1 MNNNMKRKKS
11 GIVISVILFLFS
23 AVSLIYGIYMVR
35 YSLSYVNTY
44 TGMSAVPADKV
55 MQYVVSASSIYFGF
69 GVLFA
74 ACAIIILFL
83 SGTSR
88 RIADSAP
95 ADIDEHPE
103 NNPYYTAPADFG
115 SPASAEAD
123 PEATADSVPPVAA
136 DPGYTTE
143 PKAHIPVDFEFPVTP
158 EAPAEAVHT
167 YEAAQ
172 SDTGIPEIEVPE
184 QPEADV
190 HEDQIWQEAELHQV
204 AAFEEHVELSR
215 SEDVPQD
222 AAPVPTEALQQDAAS
237 SHTEALQQGTE
248 PVHTEE
254 TPQNDAIPAEAETPQ
269 QNTIPAGPETP
280 QQDAAPADHEYHIRP
295 ELASDSWLKDAF
307 IKK

>member
-44 TGMSAVPADKV
+44 TGMSAVPVDKV

-69 GVLFA
+69 GILFA

-88 RIADSAP
+88 KAADSAP

-103 NNPYYTAPADFG
+103 NNPYYTAPAD
-115 SPASAEAD
+115 AETAVD
-123 PEATADSVPPVAA
+123 PVPPA
-136 DPGYTTE
+136 PTGFE
-143 PKAHIPVDFEFPVTP
+143 IPVDSVSSATVAVYTADAETQIPADFELPVDTGSRDD
-158 EAPAEAVHT
+158 AVHT
-167 YEAAQ
+167 YEAAR
-172 SDTGIPEIEVPE
+172 SDAGIPEIEIPSQPEAEASCGSTQPEADVHHRFE

-190 HEDQIWQEAELHQV
+190 HENQIWQEAELHQV
-204 AAFEEHVELSR
+204 AAFEEHTEPTCP
-215 SEDVPQD
+215 EDPPQN
-222 AAPVPTEALQQDAAS
+222 AAPIDS
-237 SHTEALQQGTE
+237 
-248 PVHTEE
+248 
-254 TPQNDAIPAEAETPQ
+254 
-269 QNTIPAGPETP
+269 
-280 QQDAAPADHEYHIRP
+280 EYHIRP